1 MRELPLFSHKPL
13 IRIKKR
19 EGIFFT
25 LPVSIFG
32 GLLLLIV
39 LACVFAPLIAPYGMA
54 EQNLVDSLSGPSA
67 RHLLGAD
74 KMGRDLYTRLLY
86 GGRVTLTS
94 ALGVVLLSALIGLP
108 LGLFSGYSGGWF
120 DGIVGRICDIVL
132 SFPSLLL
139 AFLFVAA
146 LGRGLGSAVAALGI
160 VYVPM
165 ITRLVRSLTLV
176 EKNMTYVEAAR
187 SIGFSPPHILFRH
200 ILPNCLPTVMVQLA
214 LDMAYAILDLA
225 ALSFIGLGVTPPTAD
240 WGAMLDEGRNFLLQ
254 NPLLALAPG
263 TVIVVTVVALNIF
276 CDGIQQYLDPNG
288 RRLPSFDEDPAKPD
302 PGALTANP
310 LPGEQDPA
318 KKVNPAN
325 PPNEILRIENL
336 KADLLTTQGTV
347 YALGGVDLGIRRGEI
362 HGLVGESGCG
372 KTVTAKVILALHDRK
387 HSRIS
392 GSVRFGDREILGLG
406 EREMRRIRGK
416 RIAMIFQDPMTSL
429 SPLIPVGRQ
438 LEEGMANHLPL
449 SRAERRSRALSLLE
463 RVGLEPAAERAG
475 QYPFELSGGMLQRVM
490 IAQAIACGPE
500 LLIADE
506 PTTALDVTI
515 QAQILALIRELRR
528 ESSLGVL
535 FITHSF
541 GVVAE
546 LCDRVSVMYAGL
558 VVETAPVAELLR
570 APAHPYS
577 RALIDCLPRGRGGEL
592 PVIPGGPPR
601 LYRRPAG
608 CPFAPRCGRAG
619 AMCGEMPVPRALN
632 PEHWVLCRRPLEYG
646 TVREEGRHGKP

>member
-1 MRELPLFSHKPL
+1 M
-13 IRIKKR
+13 KKR

-25 LPVSIFG
+25 LPVLIAG
-32 GLLLLIV
+32 GLFLLIV
-39 LACVFAPLIAPYGMA
+39 LASVFAPVIAPYGMA
-54 EQNLVDSLSGPSA
+54 EQNLADSLAGPSP
-67 RHLLGAD
+67 RHILGAD
-74 KMGRDLYTRLLY
+74 RMGRDLYTRLLY

-108 LGLFSGYSGGWF
+108 LGLISGYVGGWF
-120 DGIVGRICDIVL
+120 DGITGRICDIVL

-176 EKNMTYVEAAR
+176 EKNATYVEAAR
-187 SIGFSPPHILFRH
+187 SIGFSPPYILFRH
-200 ILPNCLPTVMVQLA
+200 ILPNCVPTVMVQLA

-225 ALSFIGLGVTPPTAD
+225 ALSFIGLGVMPPTAD

-276 CDGIQQYLDPNG
+276 CDGIQQYLDPRG
-288 RRLPSFDEDPAKPD
+288 RRLPSFDETEKRNRESAEGPPPAGGTRGNPS
-302 PGALTANP
+302 PG
-310 LPGEQDPA
+310 PA
-318 KKVNPAN
+318 AKDGGRNFSGD
-325 PPNEILRIENL
+325 EILRLEDL
-336 KADLLTTQGTV
+336 AADLLTPRGILH
-347 YALGGVDLGIRRGEI
+347 ALGGVSLGIRRGEI

-372 KTVTAKVILALHDRK
+372 KTVTAKVIMALHDRK
-387 HSRIS
+387 YSRVFGKVEFGGRDILAL
-392 GSVRFGDREILGLG
+392 GDRE
-406 EREMRRIRGK
+406 MRKIRGK
-416 RIAMIFQDPMTSL
+416 GIAMIFQDPMTSL

-438 LEEGMANHLPL
+438 LEEGMANHLSL
-449 SRAERRSRALSLLE
+449 TRAERKNRARLLLE
-463 RVGLEPAAERAG
+463 RVGLHPAEERAR

-490 IAQAIACGPE
+490 IAQAVACGPE

-515 QAQILALIRELRR
+515 QAQVLRLLRELQRG
-528 ESSLGVL
+528 SSMGVL

-558 VVETAPVAELLR
+558 IVETAPVEDLLR

-577 RALIDCLPRGRGGEL
+577 RALIDCIPRGRGGDL

-619 AMCGEMPVPRALN
+619 GSCSEMPLPRTVGA
-632 PEHWVLCRRPLEYG
+632 EHWVLCHHPLGEG
-646 TVREEGRHGKP
+646 IPGEEGSHG